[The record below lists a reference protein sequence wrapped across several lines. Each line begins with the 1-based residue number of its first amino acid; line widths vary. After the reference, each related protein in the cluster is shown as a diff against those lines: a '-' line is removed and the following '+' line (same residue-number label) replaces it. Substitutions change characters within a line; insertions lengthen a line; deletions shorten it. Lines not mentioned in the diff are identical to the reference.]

1 MANVSQKIHR
11 RTNLRKLQ
19 LANLFVKEWGRE
31 YTTLLLKAVTVKP
44 ISENKQKGGKTLT
57 NL

>member
-1 MANVSQKIHR
+1 MLAKRYTAEPICV
-11 RTNLRKLQ
+11 KLQ